1 MGKDNRTLGET
12 KKICGGIVQI
22 NIKLAIEREKFETDK
37 TEAGYAKKRWTEH
50 KKLRWTIK
58 NNKKMGSLG

>member
-1 MGKDNRTLGET
+1 MGKDNRTMGET

-37 TEAGYAKKRWTEH
+37 TEAGYAKKTLDWTQKIEMDDY
-50 KKLRWTIK
+50 K
-58 NNKKMGSLG
+58 